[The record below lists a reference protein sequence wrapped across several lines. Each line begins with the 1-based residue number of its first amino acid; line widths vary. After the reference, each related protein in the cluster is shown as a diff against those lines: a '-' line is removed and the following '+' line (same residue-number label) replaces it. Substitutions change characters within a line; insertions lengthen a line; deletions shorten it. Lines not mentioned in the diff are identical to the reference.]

1 VSDVPARNPGD
12 ADGPEDV
19 TSSGR
24 PAGDVY
30 DWYVRGQKLLTDGNA
45 AAAVQLLRRA
55 VEADPGSH
63 SARETLARAL
73 FDARLYGEALEV
85 FATVVEQNPADDY
98 AQFGLGLAALR
109 SGDHARAVQHL
120 SLAAAMRPDQLHY
133 KTALRAARVRLEADG
148 GVAGEDET
156 DGA

>member
-1 VSDVPARNPGD
+1 VSDVPARRPGD
-12 ADGPEDV
+12 DDGPEETD
-19 TSSGR
+19 SSGR

-30 DWYVRGQKLLTDGNA
+30 DWYVRGHQLLTGGNA

-55 VEADPGSH
+55 VEAQPGSH
-63 SARETLARAL
+63 SAREALARAL
-73 FDARLYGEALEV
+73 FDARLYGEAIEA
-85 FATVVEQNPADDY
+85 FAIVVEQNPADDY

-133 KTALRAARVRLEADG
+133 KTALRAARVRLGTDG
-148 GVAGEDET
+148 GQDREDGT
-156 DGA
+156 DGG

>member
-1 VSDVPARNPGD
+1 VSESPARNSD
-12 ADGPEDV
+12 DDGQEA
-19 TSSGR
+19 GR

-30 DWYVRGQKLLTDGNA
+30 DWYVRGHQLLTDGNA

-55 VEADPGSH
+55 VEASPDSH

-73 FDARLYGEALEV
+73 FDARLYAEACDA
-85 FATVVEQNPADDY
+85 FAVVVEQNPADDY
-98 AQFGLGLAALR
+98 AQFGLGLAAMR
-109 SGDHARAVQHL
+109 SGDHLRAVQHL

-133 KTALRAARVRLEADG
+133 ATALRAARVRLEAAG
-148 GVAGEDET
+148 GPVPEEDA

>member
-1 VSDVPARNPGD
+1 MTDIPLPDAGDSNGSDA
-12 ADGPEDV
+12 
-19 TSSGR
+19 GR

-30 DWYVRGQKLLTDGNA
+30 DWYRRGHQLLTEGNA

-55 VEADPGSH
+55 VDAQPGSH
-63 SARETLARAL
+63 AARESLARAL
-73 FDARLYGEALEV
+73 FDARLYSEACDA
-85 FATVVEQNPADDY
+85 FAVLVEQNPADDY

-133 KTALRAARVRLEADG
+133 KTALRAARVRLGTDG
-148 GVAGEDET
+148 GQDREDGT
-156 DGA
+156 DGG

>member
-1 VSDVPARNPGD
+1 VSDFPARD
-12 ADGPEDV
+12 AGEDGEDE
-19 TSSGR
+19 GR

-30 DWYVRGQKLLTDGNA
+30 DWYVRGHQLLTEGSA

-73 FDARLYGEALEV
+73 FDARLYAEACDA
-85 FATVVEQNPADDY
+85 FAVLVEQNPADDY

-109 SGDHARAVQHL
+109 AGDHPRAVQHL
-120 SLAAAMRPDQLHY
+120 SLAAAMRPQQHHY
-133 KTALRAARVRLEADG
+133 ATALRAARVRLEAENGQGGAEDG
-148 GVAGEDET
+148 DDA
-156 DGA
+156 